1 MHGLK
6 CFSFYYA
13 IIRIF
18 CSKDFDF
25 LHLYDVEILII
36 RNIFS
41 VPFPIHAILF
51 WTFLQYYICCRL
63 GGTVW
68 WWSIAVI

>member
-1 MHGLK
+1 MHGFK

-36 RNIFS
+36 RNIFVS
-41 VPFPIHAILF
+41 LF
-51 WTFLQYYICCRL
+51 QSMLFYFGLSCNTIYVVDWEVQF
-63 GGTVW
+63 GGGQ
-68 WWSIAVI
+68 